1 MEDMHE
7 MKTNKRTET
16 VGDNK
21 RKKEDKK
28 RQSRRR
34 SYSDNVSDCDVP
46 DCDVPDCD
54 CLCQCCLRC
63 IKIIGSILKNLDL
76 DED

>member
-1 MEDMHE
+1 

-16 VGDNK
+16 VGRNK
-21 RKKEDKK
+21 RKKQDKK

-34 SYSDNVSDCDVP
+34 SYSDNVS

-63 IKIIGSILKNLDL
+63 IKIIGSILRNLDL